1 MFNPKWGKLN
11 AYDIN
16 DGLDDNEVNREDVDF
31 SDSEE
36 IQEKEEIFFFSSYGL
51 LRSLYHYIV
60 IL

>member
-36 IQEKEEIFFFSSYGL
+36 IQEEEEKNFFSVHMVY
-51 LRSLYHYIV
+51 
-60 IL
+60 